1 MSVSRSYL
9 LGAMH
14 DGTIRPRTLRI
25 AQKEESY
32 VLFLR
37 HLVQAEGGRAWTYRE
52 GSNRQVYVV
61 EFARSF
67 LDGHVLRTRR
77 DGIDYARGY
86 FDAKAGF
93 RPASKA
99 CSTSISRRKTV
110 TTSRNFAPFS
120 SLSES
125 TVEESTIQVDGSIR
139 GTGGS
144 TCDETRWSDSRR
156 SLALG
161 TRGKARSS
169 GLGSGPRSKEV
180 AHSQSLLFM

>member
-61 EFARSF
+61 EFGRSF

-86 FDAKAGF
+86 FDAEGGIPSSIE
-93 RPASKA
+93 RPFYVYFAQKDRHDLEELRTILISLGID
-99 CSTSISRRKTV
+99 CGRVHNPSRRV
-110 TTSRNFAPFS
+110 DPGYWRFYVRRS
-120 SLSES
+120 SL
-125 TVEESTIQVDGSIR
+125 VRFAKVVGSWHPR
-139 GTGGS
+139 KG
-144 TCDETRWSDSRR
+144 EVLRAWLR
-156 SLALG
+156 
-161 TRGKARSS
+161 AR
-169 GLGSGPRSKEV
+169 
-180 AHSQSLLFM
+180 A